1 LFGLVDCLNLR
12 KRIASDLPA
21 KLEKFL
27 FLVLCQI
34 HKQQL
39 HNKSDLVACTV
50 QKLMF
55 LEDDKEFNF
64 FLTILLFQKIDF
76 IDLIV
81 YKASNQ
87 TLIEQIQIKKLNS
100 IYS

>member
-1 LFGLVDCLNLR
+1 
-12 KRIASDLPA
+12 
-21 KLEKFL
+21 
-27 FLVLCQI
+27 
-34 HKQQL
+34 
-39 HNKSDLVACTV
+39 
-50 QKLMF
+50 MF